1 MSISGIKKALSSLH
15 RRRRLLESC
24 EWWDYLNYAQKF
36 SVSSLYKFGYDISF
50 VRRTGHLSIVV
61 MHIDGREVTVDQDGL
76 IDTHPDIKTRKRY

>member
-1 MSISGIKKALSSLH
+1 MSISGIKKVLSSLH
-15 RRRRLLESC
+15 RRRRVIESY

-61 MHIDGREVTVDQDGL
+61 MHIDGSEATVDQDGL
-76 IDTHPDIKTRKRY
+76 IDTHPDIKTRKR